1 MKPLSLIF
9 DAPKQVLLL
18 KEVLTL
24 SLGFGVPV
32 VVLGVEVVTRV
43 EEDEDVGVGES
54 NIRERDRMSIAKRTG
69 RLGRKGILFGR

>member
-1 MKPLSLIF
+1 M
-9 DAPKQVLLL
+9 
-18 KEVLTL
+18 
-24 SLGFGVPV
+24 PV